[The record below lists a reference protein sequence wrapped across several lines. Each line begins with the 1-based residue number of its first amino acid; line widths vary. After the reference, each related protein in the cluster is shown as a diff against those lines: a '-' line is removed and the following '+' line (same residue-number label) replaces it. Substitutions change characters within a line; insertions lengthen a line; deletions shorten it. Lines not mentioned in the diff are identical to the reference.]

1 MRRTKIIATV
11 GPATASEERL
21 RDLLLAGAD
30 ALRLNFSHGTADE
43 HRRSLM
49 LARRI
54 ASELGR
60 PLAVIQD
67 LQGPKIRTG
76 PLAAESVELVAGT
89 PFTITGRPTAGDESA
104 VSTTYRGLAK
114 DVRPDHHLL
123 LADGTIELRV
133 LSTDGLDVRTEVVRG
148 GVLRSHQGINL
159 PGVPVSISVPT
170 DKDLSDMRVGVEMGV
185 DYVALSFVRG
195 PEDVRRARSFL
206 RSLGARTALIAKLE
220 KPEAVEHLSSILR
233 ACDGVMVARGDL
245 GVEVLL
251 EKVPLL
257 QKEIIRAANQ
267 RGVLA
272 ITATQMLDSMVRQP
286 VPTRAEASDAANA
299 VIDGSDAL
307 MLSAET
313 AIGAYPVEAVAM
325 LDRIIRETEAGW
337 SRQEVQGIGRISDA
351 RALSRAARSLAHDLD
366 VEAIVAWTRSGRTA
380 RLLSADR
387 PRVPIFALAPDEAV
401 LRELVL
407 WWGVRP
413 WLARYQE
420 STDALVRHAEEELLR
435 AGLLDRGA
443 RVIIVGSTPLVRGV
457 HTNFLKLQVLGGR
470 RPSRS

>member
-1 MRRTKIIATV
+1 V
-11 GPATASEERL
+11 
-21 RDLLLAGAD
+21 
-30 ALRLNFSHGTADE
+30 
-43 HRRSLM
+43 
-49 LARRI
+49 
-54 ASELGR
+54 
-60 PLAVIQD
+60 
-67 LQGPKIRTG
+67 
-76 PLAAESVELVAGT
+76 
-89 PFTITGRPTAGDESA
+89 GDEKA
-104 VSTTYRGLAK
+104 VSTTHRELAK
-114 DVRPDHHLL
+114 DVRPGHHLL
-123 LADGTIELRV
+123 LADGAIELRV

-148 GVLRSHQGINL
+148 GVLRPHQGINL
-159 PGVPVSISVPT
+159 PGVPLSVSVPT
-170 DKDLSDMRVGVEMGV
+170 DKDLLDMRAGVEMGV

-195 PEDVRRARSFL
+195 PDDVRRARSFL

-220 KPEAVEHLSSILR
+220 KPEAVEHLNPILR

-245 GVEVLL
+245 GVELPL

-286 VPTRAEASDAANA
+286 MPTRAEASDAANA

-337 SRQEVQGIGRISDA
+337 CRQEIQGVGRISDA
-351 RALSRAARSLAHDLD
+351 HALSRAARSLAHDLD
-366 VEAIVAWTRSGRTA
+366 VEAIVAWTRTGRTA

-387 PRVPIFALAPDEAV
+387 PRVPVFAFSPDEAV

-407 WWGVRP
+407 WWGVQP

-420 STDALVRHAEEELLR
+420 STDGLVRHADEELLR
-435 AGLLDRGA
+435 AGLLERGG
-443 RVIIVGSTPLVRGV
+443 RVIIVGSTPLVKGV
-457 HTNFLKLQVLGGR
+457 HTNFLKLQVLGGGR
-470 RPSRS
+470 SSRS

>member
-21 RDLLLAGAD
+21 RALLVAGVD
-30 ALRLNFSHGTADE
+30 ALRLNFSHGTVEE
-43 HRRSLM
+43 HRRSLT
-49 LARRI
+49 LARRL
-54 ASELGR
+54 AAELGR

-76 PLAAESVELVAGT
+76 PLAAGSVELVAGA
-89 PFTITGRPTAGDESA
+89 PFTITGRPVAGDLDT
-104 VSTTYRGLAK
+104 VSTTYPELAG
-114 DVRPDHHLL
+114 DVRAGHRLL
-123 LADGTIELRV
+123 LADGALELLV
-133 LSTDGLDVRTEVVRG
+133 VSTDGLDVRTEVVRG

-159 PGVPVSISVPT
+159 PGVPVSITVPT
-170 DKDLSDMRVGVEMGV
+170 EKDLSDMRAGVEMGV
-185 DYVALSFVRG
+185 DYVALSFVRR

-206 RSLGARTALIAKLE
+206 RSLGVRTPLIAKLE
-220 KPEAVEHLSSILR
+220 KPEAVERLHSILR
-233 ACDGVMVARGDL
+233 ASDGVMVARGDL
-245 GVEVLL
+245 GVELSL
-251 EKVPLL
+251 ERVPVL
-257 QKEIIRAANQ
+257 QKEIISAANQ

-325 LDRIIRETEAGW
+325 LDRIIRETEAAW
-337 SRQEVQGIGRISDA
+337 SPEEIREVGRMSDA
-351 RALSRAARSLAHDLD
+351 HALSRAARSLAHDLD
-366 VEAIVAWTRSGRTA
+366 VEAIVAWTPSGRTA

-387 PRVPIFALAPDEAV
+387 PRVPIFAFTPDEAV

-407 WWGVRP
+407 WWGVHP
-413 WLARYQE
+413 CLARHQR

-435 AGLLDRGA
+435 AGLLSPGG
-443 RVIIVGSTPLVRGV
+443 RVIIVGSTPLARGV
-457 HTNFLKLQVLGGR
+457 HTNFLKLHTLRGA
-470 RPSRS
+470 RPS

>member
-11 GPATASEERL
+11 GPATASEEAL
-21 RDLLLAGAD
+21 RALLLAGAD

-43 HRRSLM
+43 HRESL
-49 LARRI
+49 LRARRV
-54 ASELGR
+54 ASELAR
-60 PLAVIQD
+60 PLAIIQD

-76 PLAAESVELVAGT
+76 PLAAESVELKAGAQ
-89 PFTITGRPTAGDESA
+89 FTITGRAVAGDASA
-104 VSTTYRGLAK
+104 VSTTYLELAK
-114 DVRPDHHLL
+114 DVRPDSRLL
-123 LADGTIELRV
+123 LADGAIELRV

-148 GVLRSHQGINL
+148 GVLRPHQGINL
-159 PGVPVSISVPT
+159 PGVPLSVSVPT
-170 DKDLSDMRVGVEMGV
+170 DKDLSDMRAGVEMGV

-195 PEDVRRARSFL
+195 PEDVRAARSFL
-206 RSLGARTALIAKLE
+206 RSLGASTGLIAKLE
-220 KPEAVEHLSSILR
+220 KPEAVERLTSILR

-257 QKEIIRAANQ
+257 QKAIIRAANE

-286 VPTRAEASDAANA
+286 LPTRAEASDAANA

-313 AIGAYPVEAVAM
+313 AIGAYPTEAVAM
-325 LDRIIRETEAGW
+325 LDRIICETEAGW
-337 SRQEVQGIGRISDA
+337 SPQEIPQVGRISEA
-351 RALSRAARSLAHDLD
+351 HALSRAARSLACDLD
-366 VEAIVAWTRSGRTA
+366 VEAVVAWTRTGRTA

-387 PRVPIFALAPDEAV
+387 PCVPIFALTPDEAV
-401 LRELVL
+401 LRRLVL

-413 WLARYQE
+413 WPARYQE
-420 STDALVRHAEEELLR
+420 TTDALVRHAEEELLR
-435 AGLLDRGA
+435 AGLLERGG
-443 RVIIVGSTPLVRGV
+443 RVIIVGSTPLIKGV
-457 HTNFLKLQVLGGR
+457 HTNFLKLQVLGGG
-470 RPSRS
+470 RPS